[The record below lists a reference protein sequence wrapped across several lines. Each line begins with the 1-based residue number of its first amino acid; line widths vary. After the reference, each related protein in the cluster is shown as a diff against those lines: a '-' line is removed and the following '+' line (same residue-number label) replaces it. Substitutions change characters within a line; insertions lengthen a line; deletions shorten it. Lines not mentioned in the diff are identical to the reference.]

1 VRLVRHSP
9 WHKREPGGAHDRR
22 CRLWNDSRSFL
33 VLVAIGVAA
42 TRVKAATCERD
53 KKLVHRTV
61 PLKRIEAIKSACER
75 LAVRE
80 GTKAEALPAI
90 NDRQSARLRF

>member
-1 VRLVRHSP
+1 VRLIRHSP

-22 CRLWNDSRSFL
+22 YRLWDDSRSFL

-61 PLKRIEAIKSACER
+61 PLV
-75 LAVRE
+75 AVAK
-80 GTKAEALPAI
+80 G
-90 NDRQSARLRF
+90 NARRKQTHRSY